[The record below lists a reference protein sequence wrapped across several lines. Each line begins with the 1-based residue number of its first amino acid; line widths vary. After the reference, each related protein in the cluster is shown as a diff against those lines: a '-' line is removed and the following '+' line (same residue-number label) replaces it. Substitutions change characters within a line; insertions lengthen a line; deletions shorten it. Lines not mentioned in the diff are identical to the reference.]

1 MTLEEGLYTY
11 LQSQAGVTSLVG
23 TRIYPLLLQQVET
36 LPAVAYQRI
45 STQRNASHGGPANAS
60 IARIQFDALAATMT
74 QAQNVLA
81 AIRSAC
87 DGVGGTLGGG
97 AGVVVATM
105 HADDEQTFYDEE
117 TRYKRAT
124 MDLIIYFYE

>member
-1 MTLEEGLYTY
+1 MTLEEGLYSY
-11 LQSQAGVTSLVG
+11 LQSQTGVTALVG

-45 STQRNASHGGPANAS
+45 STQRNSSHGGPAKAS

-74 QAQNVLA
+74 QAQAVLA
-81 AIRSAC
+81 AIRNAC

-97 AGVVVATM
+97 VVVSTM
-105 HADDEQTFYDEE
+105 QADDEQTFYDEE

-124 MDLIIYFYE
+124 LDLVVYFYE